1 MIPVVALV
9 GRPNVGKSTLF
20 NRLTRTRLA
29 LVDDQPGVTR
39 DRLYGEVSHAA
50 RRFLLIDTGGLAE
63 DEDPL
68 NQSVKG
74 QVMQALLESD
84 VVILVVDAREGLTS
98 TDHEISADLRR
109 EGVPVLVAVNKSDG
123 LDSTIAAS
131 EFSELSIGEVVAVSA
146 KTGQG
151 LERFQDQILSVLPA
165 TGSAAERVQG
175 EQVAVV
181 GRPNVGKST
190 LINCLAGEERVIV
203 ADFPGTTRDSIAVNI
218 ERDQEVIT
226 LIDTAGVRRK
236 ARVKETLEKFSVV
249 KTLQALAS
257 AQVALLMLDARSGV
271 LDQDT
276 AIAGLALEAGRS
288 VVLAVNKWDGLDRS
302 EKNKLRRE
310 LDRRFD
316 FLPEHER
323 VFISAKY
330 GSGMGELLKAL
341 RLTMASAMREMGT
354 GELNRVLSRALEHHS
369 PPMANN
375 RPIKPKYAHQG
386 GRNPPVVVL
395 HGNSLDKLPA
405 SYLRYLGRT
414 VAKNFKM
421 TGTQVRFEV
430 RKSDNPYGSTA
441 GRRSKR

>member
-39 DRLYGEVSHAA
+39 DRLYGEVSHGG
-50 RRFLLIDTGGLAE
+50 RRILLIDTGGLAE

-68 NQSVKG
+68 NQSVRG

-84 VVILVVDAREGLTS
+84 VVVFVVDARDGLTA
-98 TDHEISADLRR
+98 TDRDISADLRR
-109 EGVPVLVAVNKSDG
+109 EGVPVLVAVNKTDG
-123 LDSTIAAS
+123 VDSHIAAS
-131 EFSELSIGEVVAVSA
+131 EFSELSIGGVLAVSA

-151 LERFQDQILSVLPA
+151 LDRFQDELLAVLPSE
-165 TGSAAERVQG
+165 GSAPERLHG

-190 LINCLAGEERVIV
+190 LINCLAGEPRVIV
-203 ADFPGTTRDSIAVNI
+203 ADFPGTTRDSIAVTI
-218 ERDQEVIT
+218 QRDHEVIT
-226 LIDTAGVRRK
+226 FVDTAGVRRK
-236 ARVKETLEKFSVV
+236 ARVKEALEKFSVV

-276 AIAGLALEAGRS
+276 AIAGLSLEAGRS
-288 VVLAVNKWDGLDRS
+288 IVLAINKWDGLDRS

-316 FLPEHER
+316 FLPEHQR

-330 GSGMGELLKAL
+330 GSGIGELLKAL

-354 GELNRVLSRALEHHS
+354 GELNRVVSRAIEHHS
-369 PPMANN
+369 PPMTNN

-386 GRNPPVVVL
+386 GRNPPIVVL

-405 SYLRYLGRT
+405 SYLKYLARS
-414 VAKNFKM
+414 VAKGFKM
-421 TGTQVRFEV
+421 TGTQVRFEL
-430 RKSDNPYGSTA
+430 RKSANPYDPDA
-441 GRRSKR
+441 ARRSRR